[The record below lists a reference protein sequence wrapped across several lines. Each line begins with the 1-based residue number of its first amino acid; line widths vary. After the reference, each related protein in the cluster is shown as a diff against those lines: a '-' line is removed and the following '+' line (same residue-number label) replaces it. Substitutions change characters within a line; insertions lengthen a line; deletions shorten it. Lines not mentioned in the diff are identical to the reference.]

1 MFYLSNIMKILFSS
15 LNVTFAR
22 ALSLYKSRSF
32 YTLNN
37 VDTNTQ
43 GIFLIIR
50 IDLKHNPTTLFM
62 FYNTKI
68 KKITYYKIY
77 FGPSYYKNFTKYI
90 LDVLKET
97 KFKGEVINILAPKYF
112 INK

>member
-1 MFYLSNIMKILFSS
+1 
-15 LNVTFAR
+15 
-22 ALSLYKSRSF
+22 
-32 YTLNN
+32 
-37 VDTNTQ
+37 
-43 GIFLIIR
+43 
-50 IDLKHNPTTLFM
+50 M
-62 FYNTKI
+62 FYNIKI

-90 LDVLKET
+90 IDVLKET